1 MQCYDIGVKEIGRV
15 KTMLEKIF
23 KIFNGKRAVRGG
35 KKNCLTVLRSGLG
48 ENERKEITLREK
60 TAAENLSRAVDPDER
75 GRIYSL
81 LFTACSLR

>member
-1 MQCYDIGVKEIGRV
+1 MQCYDIGVKEIKRV
-15 KTMLEKIF
+15 NTMLEKIF

-35 KKNCLTVLRSGLG
+35 KKNCLTVLRSGSG

>member
-1 MQCYDIGVKEIGRV
+1 MRCYDICVKEIRKG
-15 KTMLEKIF
+15 KIMLEKIF
-23 KIFNGKRAVRGG
+23 KIFNGKRVVRGG
-35 KKNCLTVLRSGLG
+35 KKNCLTVLRSGSG

-60 TAAENLSRAVDPDER
+60 TAAENLSRAVDPDDR